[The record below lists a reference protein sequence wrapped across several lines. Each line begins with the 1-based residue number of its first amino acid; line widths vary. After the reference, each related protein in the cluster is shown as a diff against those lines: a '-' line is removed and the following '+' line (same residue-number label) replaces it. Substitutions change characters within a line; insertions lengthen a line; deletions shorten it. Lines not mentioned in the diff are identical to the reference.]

1 MKILMLVPDCQM
13 IDRRVLQQARSL
25 TLAGHAVTLISG
37 FECAKAEEYDWQVAD
52 SPWRSVHIVRCQYD
66 WDDQR
71 LKAIRAR
78 LPDNDKL
85 KKWVNVAWMRGVSRL
100 LHLKPF
106 DTYVIAQA
114 ERFPADVVHVHDLP
128 VLKHGVHL
136 AKRWGVPLVFDAH
149 EIYYE
154 QDVLPPKIQ
163 RRQRREERRCVP
175 KLSLFIT
182 VNDAIAD
189 HYNNLYGV
197 RPLVLMNCADRPEPG
212 FNATSRADLR
222 RAAGLPIDAVVVLYQ
237 GWISPERNIM
247 TLVQATEHL
256 TPESFVVVIGYG
268 DYEKQLHAELEHKP
282 WKNRVRF
289 LGRVEPDR
297 ILAMT
302 AGADVGVIPYLPIDL
317 NHKYCSPNKFF
328 EYVQTGV
335 PVVAHD
341 LVFFRDMG
349 RRYGVVQVGDLSTP
363 TGMAKAI
370 NSLLQDRAGLEK
382 MRQAC
387 GVAAQTLNWET
398 ESRKLLAA
406 YEKIAP
412 VARPRV
418 PSSTTA
424 MMPQHSESR

>member
-25 TLAGHAVTLISG
+25 TLAGHTITLISG
-37 FECAKAEEYDWQVAD
+37 FECAKAEEYDWEG
-52 SPWRSVHIVRCQYD
+52 VHIVRCQYD

-71 LKAIRAR
+71 LKRIRAK

-85 KKWVNVAWMRGVSRL
+85 KKWVNLAWMRGISKF

-128 VLKHGVHL
+128 VLKHGVYL

-154 QDVLPPKIQ
+154 QDVLPPRIQ
-163 RRQRREERRCVP
+163 RRQRCEERRYVP

-189 HYNNLYGV
+189 HYKEMYGV
-197 RPLVLMNCADRPEPG
+197 RPLVLMNCADRPEAG
-212 FNATSRADLR
+212 FDATSRADLR
-222 RAAGLPIDAVVVLYQ
+222 KAAGLPADAVVVLYQ

-256 TPESFVVVIGYG
+256 MPEAFVAIIGYG
-268 DYEKQLHAELEHKP
+268 EYEKQLRAELEGKP
-282 WKNRVRF
+282 WKDRVRF

-335 PVVAHD
+335 PVIAHD
-341 LVFFRDMG
+341 LVFFRNMG
-349 RRYGVVQVGDLSTP
+349 EKYGVVRVGDLSTP
-363 TGMAKAI
+363 TGMAKAV
-370 NSLLQDRAGLEK
+370 NAVLQDRASLAK
-382 MRQAC
+382 MRQSC
-387 GVAAQTLNWET
+387 GIAAETLNWET

-406 YEKIAP
+406 YERIAP
-412 VARPRV
+412 QVRQKPMGA
-418 PSSTTA
+418 STT